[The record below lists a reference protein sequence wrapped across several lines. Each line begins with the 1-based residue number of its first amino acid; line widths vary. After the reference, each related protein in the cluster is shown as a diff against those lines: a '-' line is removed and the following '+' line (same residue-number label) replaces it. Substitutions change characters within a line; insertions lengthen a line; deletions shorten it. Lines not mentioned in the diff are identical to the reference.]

1 MQGMREGT
9 NATLLNTQA
18 PSRGFFFSPRQT
30 SINDDQDLSQLL
42 SIAIGFLCF
51 ATISRQ
57 LKADQPRIL
66 PQRES
71 QRCRLGQKFKAVLV
85 WNLQPLSTANS
96 LGGESG
102 RDDIR

>member
-1 MQGMREGT
+1 MQGMKRGDEC
-9 NATLLNTQA
+9 NAVEHTSTVT
-18 PSRGFFFSPRQT
+18 GFLFLSRQT

-57 LKADQPRIL
+57 LEADQPRIL